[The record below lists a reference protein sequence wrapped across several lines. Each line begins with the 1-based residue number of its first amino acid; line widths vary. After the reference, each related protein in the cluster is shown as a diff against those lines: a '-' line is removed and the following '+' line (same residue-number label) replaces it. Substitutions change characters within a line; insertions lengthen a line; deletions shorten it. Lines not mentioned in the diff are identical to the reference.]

1 MIWFFERPGE
11 RLQCEIRQA
20 ASGPGFELVWTSSD
34 GRVHVEL
41 SDDATELIRR
51 RRALEQWLK
60 LDGWV
65 RPGGRVTPD
74 HPFRT
79 ERTRK
84 TDVQMH

>member
-1 MIWFFERPGE
+1 MIWFFERPGV

-20 ASGPGFELVWTSSD
+20 ASAPGFELVWTSSD

-41 SDDATELIRR
+41 SDDASELIRR

-60 LDGWV
+60 MDGWI
-65 RPGGRVTPD
+65 RPGRVTPV
-74 HPFRT
+74 HPLRD

-84 TDVQMH
+84 TDVRMH